1 MIFNRGNYGGTVET
15 RVDAAAGIV
24 VLQAAEDRV
33 ELDAGVF
40 FYLKMA
46 LRGKTDLV
54 DRHPMTS
61 VDDRHA
67 LAVADAHSRLDRD
80 VGRQQVEKL
89 GQLCGGQRQGECHRV
104 VWVSALERCGN
115 HQGTLLTVTV
125 STLDLEV
132 NAAAE
137 TNARRQA
144 DF

>member
-1 MIFNRGNYGGTVET
+1 
-15 RVDAAAGIV
+15 
-24 VLQAAEDRV
+24 
-33 ELDAGVF
+33 
-40 FYLKMA
+40 MA
-46 LRGKTDLV
+46 LRGKAHLV
-54 DRHPMTS
+54 DLHPMTG
-61 VDDRHA
+61 VNHLHG
-67 LAVADAHSRLDRD
+67 LAVADAHSRRDRD
-80 VGRQQVEKL
+80 FSRQQVEKL

-104 VWVSALERCGN
+104 VWVAALERCGN